1 MPMSK
6 EVADQSCLQMDQ
18 NTRSDLPMNREATD
32 QSFPKLIKG
41 DPNAQHNLWF
51 QGAKL

>member
-1 MPMSK
+1 
-6 EVADQSCLQMDQ
+6 
-18 NTRSDLPMNREATD
+18 LPMNREATD